1 MTIDRGEASRMLADI
16 DAVVAKVKQ
25 SRGYRVGGAIM
36 ILWGVIVVFANL
48 LCAAAPHWSSR
59 IWLGLDA
66 FGFVAMLLMLQRGLP
81 EARSFPV
88 RFLAAVLIFFVFGLT
103 WSMLLGR
110 FGPRQLDAFW
120 PTLFLFAQT
129 LAGLWFGIV
138 FSILGLAL
146 SALILAGY
154 VWSGEWFTLWLAVF
168 NGGGLILC
176 GLLMRR
182 A

>member
-1 MTIDRGEASRMLADI
+1 MTINPGEASRMLADI

-25 SRGYRVGGAIM
+25 SRGYRVGGATM
-36 ILWGVIVVFANL
+36 ILWGVIVVIANL
-48 LCAAAPHWSSR
+48 LCAATPPWAGR

-66 FGFVAMLLMLQRGLP
+66 IGIVATLLMLQRGLP
-81 EARSFPV
+81 NARRFPL
-88 RFLAAVLIFFVFGLT
+88 RFLAAVLIFFAFGLT
-103 WSMLLGR
+103 WSVLLGR

-129 LAGLWFGIV
+129 LAGLWFGAA

-146 SALILAGY
+146 SAVIVAGY

>member
-1 MTIDRGEASRMLADI
+1 MTIDVGEASRMLADI

-25 SRGYRVGGAIM
+25 SRGYRIGGAIM
-36 ILWGVIVVFANL
+36 ILWGVIVVAANL
-48 LCAAAPHWSSR
+48 FCAATPHWSGK
-59 IWLGLDA
+59 IWFALDA
-66 FGFVAMLLMLQRGLP
+66 VGVTATLLMLQRGLSKG
-81 EARSFPV
+81 RSV
-88 RFLAAVLIFFVFGLT
+88 SLRLLAAALVFFVFGMT
-103 WSMLLGR
+103 WSLLLGR

-129 LAGLWFGIV
+129 LAGLWFGAA

-146 SALILAGY
+146 SALIVAGY
-154 VWSGEWFTLWLAVF
+154 FWSGEWFTLWLAVF

>member
-1 MTIDRGEASRMLADI
+1 MTIDVGEASRMLADI

-25 SRGYRVGGAIM
+25 SRGYRIGGAIM
-36 ILWGVIVVFANL
+36 ILWGGIVVAANL
-48 LCAAAPHWSSR
+48 FCAAAPHWAGK
-59 IWLGLDA
+59 IWFALDA
-66 FGFVAMLLMLQRGLP
+66 LGVAATLLMLQRGLSKG
-81 EARSFPV
+81 RSLSL
-88 RFLAAVLIFFVFGLT
+88 RLLAATLTFFVFGVT
-103 WSMLLGR
+103 WSLLLGR

-129 LAGLWFGIV
+129 LAGLWFGAA

-146 SALILAGY
+146 SALIVAGY
-154 VWSGEWFTLWLAVF
+154 FWSGEWFTLWLAVF

>member
-1 MTIDRGEASRMLADI
+1 MTINPGEASRMLADI

-25 SRGYRVGGAIM
+25 SRGYRTGGAMM
-36 ILWGVIVVFANL
+36 ILWGAIVVVANL
-48 LCAAAPHWSSR
+48 FCAATPYWSGR
-59 IWLGLDA
+59 IWLALDA
-66 FGFVAMLLMLQRGLP
+66 IGVAATLLMLQRGLP
-81 EARSFPV
+81 KGRAVPL

-103 WSMLLGR
+103 WSVLVGR

-129 LAGLWFGIV
+129 LAGLWFGAV

-146 SALILAGY
+146 SALIIAGY
-154 VWSGEWFTLWLAVF
+154 LWSGEWFTLWLAVF